1 MQRKAVLM
9 IAVESL
15 IANLCNLPEM
25 YYICSIAGKMAIRPK
40 WGDGSPRT
48 INNN

>member
-9 IAVESL
+9 IAVENL

-25 YYICSIAGKMAIRPK
+25 YYICSITGKMVIRPNR
-40 WGDGSPRT
+40 GDGSPRRMK
-48 INNN
+48 N